1 MEISEKELKRLREEF
16 IEGAVV
22 ELIEMNDPYHPVP
35 SGTRGIV
42 KNVDDKGTI
51 HVKWSTGSS
60 LGVAYGEDSC
70 VRIRTCPIC
79 KKEYKG
85 RPALSRV
92 DSKTEICPECGTRQ
106 ALELVGKTTK
116 EINEV
121 VELIKKAT
129 NG

>member
-1 MEISEKELKRLREEF
+1 MKISEKELKRLREEF

-22 ELIEMNDPYHPVP
+22 ELIEMKDPYHPVP
-35 SGTRGIV
+35 SGTRGKV
-42 KNVDDKGTI
+42 TDVDDMGTI

-92 DSKTEICPECGTRQ
+92 DNKQEICSECGTRQ
-106 ALELVGKTTK
+106 SLELVGKTTK

-121 VELIKKAT
+121 VELVKKAT

>member
-22 ELIEMNDPYHPVP
+22 ELIEMKDPYHPVP
-35 SGTRGIV
+35 SGTRGKV
-42 KNVDDKGTI
+42 TDVDDMGTI
-51 HVKWSTGSS
+51 HVRWSTGSS

-79 KKEYKG
+79 KKEYKE

-92 DSKTEICPECGTRQ
+92 DSKTEICSECGTRQ

>member
-1 MEISEKELKRLREEF
+1 MKNPSREE
-16 IEGAVV
+16 IERLKEEYPEGCTV

-35 SGTRGIV
+35 SGTRGKV
-42 KNVDDKGTI
+42 TDVDDMGTI
-51 HVKWSTGSS
+51 HVRWSTGSS

-92 DSKTEICPECGTRQ
+92 DNKQEICSECY
-106 ALELVGKTTK
+106 LNK
-116 EINEV
+116 
-121 VELIKKAT
+121 
-129 NG
+129 

>member
-1 MEISEKELKRLREEF
+1 MKNPSREE
-16 IEGAVV
+16 IERLKEEYPEGCTV

-35 SGTRGIV
+35 SGTRGKV
-42 KNVDDKGTI
+42 TDVDDMGTI
-51 HVKWSTGSS
+51 HVRWSTGSS
-60 LGVAYGEDSC
+60 LGVAYEDSC

-79 KKEYKG
+79 KKEYKE

-92 DSKTEICPECGTRQ
+92 DNKQEICSECSTRQ

-116 EINEV
+116 GINEV